1 MVLVGETVMLCV
13 VSPPGDHTKVP
24 PGVEGVAVSVAVC
37 PAHIAVELT
46 VTVGAGFTVTVP
58 FAVPGEGQPA
68 ME

>member
-1 MVLVGETVMLCV
+1 M
-13 VSPPGDHTKVP
+13 
-24 PGVEGVAVSVAVC
+24 SVAVC
-37 PAHIAVELT
+37 PAQIEVELM